1 MKRKVNPLI
10 TAINNQ
16 IKTYKH
22 EANTQYKR
30 AMSLTKERMM
40 IRALYAP
47 MFVNLGK
54 DDELHVYMY
63 GKFISFSVYMRD
75 LDSFKDER
83 LTSMLSI
90 AIDTISDKVR
100 ETDYAQY
107 DHKEYRIGN
116 ENVVLEITAYVKS
129 DSPTCKKIM
138 TGMELKEVPQ
148 YKFVCE

>member
-22 EANTQYKR
+22 EANTQHKR
-30 AMSLTKERMM
+30 AIALTKDRMM

-54 DDELHVYMY
+54 DDQLYVYMY
-63 GKFISFSVYMRD
+63 NKFISFSVYMRD

-90 AIDTISDKVR
+90 AIDTISDRVR
-100 ETDYAQY
+100 ETDYAEY
-107 DHKEYRIGN
+107 DHKEYRIGT

-138 TGMELKEVPQ
+138 TGMELKEVPK